1 MPDRAHTDASATM
14 TYYIDAYNVIHCSSP
29 MKALA
34 QKSMDAA
41 RQSLIKSVSEYG
53 MVTNEEMVL
62 VFDGAGDPAALEGYR
77 GRAAGKLRIEFCE
90 NEMSADTYIGRAL
103 YGLRNTLNAVVV
115 TADGAV
121 AESARGMGALVIAPQ
136 SFMNQV
142 ESTLSESRANR
153 KAPGKDRFGFALSE
167 RLSAEV
173 QDELRAIR
181 STAASKRGRRG
192 GERRPKKERAGPGT
206 GS

>member
-1 MPDRAHTDASATM
+1 M

-29 MKALA
+29 LKTLA

-41 RQSLIKSVSEYG
+41 RQSLIRSVSEYCT
-53 MVTNEEMVL
+53 VTNEEMVL
-62 VFDGAGDPAALEGYR
+62 VFDGAGDPAALAGYR
-77 GRAAGKLRIEFCE
+77 GRTAGKLRIEFCE

-136 SFMNQV
+136 SFVDQV
-142 ESTLSESRANR
+142 ESTLSESRTKR
-153 KAPGKDRFGFALSE
+153 KVPGKDGFGVALSD
-167 RLSAEV
+167 RLSVEV
-173 QDELRAIR
+173 QEGLRAMR
-181 STAASKRGRRG
+181 STAASKRGHRG
-192 GERRPKKERAGPGT
+192 GKRRPKKERAGPGT